1 MRSSFLNHTFAD
13 LPKGHTYCQLYYSKQ
28 YHYLLFIEFLYC
40 SFPVINVSG
49 QATPLSGIQSLPC
62 KREGL
67 DMKITEVPAKPDLLR
82 LVHQL
87 LSPVQKVLC
96 KLCNLSSQQSEQI
109 FTVRSTHSCTLQS
122 ALFKLL
128 THLVSC
134 VNKFFV
140 CVCENKVWPT
150 DISFPCHLWHILG
163 LIKCEFLCE
172 TFLAFSELVVPLCP
186 FIIFCWCF

>member
-1 MRSSFLNHTFAD
+1 
-13 LPKGHTYCQLYYSKQ
+13 
-28 YHYLLFIEFLYC
+28 
-40 SFPVINVSG
+40 
-49 QATPLSGIQSLPC
+49 
-62 KREGL
+62 
-67 DMKITEVPAKPDLLR
+67 MKITEVPANSDLLR

-87 LSPVQKVLC
+87 LSLVQKVLC

-140 CVCENKVWPT
+140 HVCENKVWPT
-150 DISFPCHLWHILG
+150 DISLPCHLWHILG
-163 LIKCEFLCE
+163 LIKCEFLCGNLPS
-172 TFLAFSELVVPLCP
+172 FLRISCP
-186 FIIFCWCF
+186 FMSLHNILLVFLILDFSMIHCIDFFFFFLVYLSSCWTLKKECLIFSLILVFNTLPWFIANTHSWLDNE